1 MKLKLHTI
9 GSLALAAVFAS
20 ACSDYLKE
28 DSGDLLIPEKVSE
41 FQAVLNGEGYP
52 KTFAEDVAFTD
63 LMTDNM
69 TVMNGQSED
78 PNFAGAYDNITL
90 STGKGAYT

>member
-28 DSGDLLIPEKVSE
+28 DSGDLLIPEKVSRNQNSRR
-41 FQAVLNGEGYP
+41 FSIRGIRPRN
-52 KTFAEDVAFTD
+52 VAGD
-63 LMTDNM
+63 
-69 TVMNGQSED
+69 
-78 PNFAGAYDNITL
+78 
-90 STGKGAYT
+90 

>member
-28 DSGDLLIPEKVSE
+28 DSGDLLIPERYTSFKLYLTVRVI
-41 FQAVLNGEGYP
+41 QKHLP
-52 KTFAEDVAFTD
+52 K
-63 LMTDNM
+63 MW
-69 TVMNGQSED
+69 
-78 PNFAGAYDNITL
+78 L
-90 STGKGAYT
+90 SPI